1 MKIKPL
7 TFLLALTFLFLFSSS
22 VFSQETEVKKEY
34 WENGKLKSEIH
45 CGNYLIE
52 AKEDLSDKKSKR
64 LYLVFTDD
72 KDNLFN
78 SVSGYEIDRVE
89 CVDLTGDGK
98 PELFLQLWH
107 RGSRASSYET
117 FVYLLENPIKLVF
130 RNRYLTKKFTDLN
143 QDGIQEITTWYPFRY
158 FGGLCGACSPTIKRI
173 FCYHEG
179 KFKDCSGL
187 FPDHIKSNLEKSK
200 KDLISEGIKTANN
213 LGDEKHIFLGGFAVE
228 VLAYS
233 MLLNKEVEGM
243 AYLRKILPKI
253 SHEWIE
259 YNKFDIQEILNS
271 KSPEG
276 AIQETNRFVD
286 LVKAGMD
293 AYSKNNEKN

>member
-173 FCYHEG
+173 FCYHEE
-179 KFKDCSGL
+179 KFKDCSAL
-187 FPDHIKSNLEKSK
+187 FPDHIESNLEKSK
-200 KDLISEGIKTANN
+200 KKLISERIKTANN
-213 LGDEKHIFLGGFAVE
+213 LGEEKHIFLRSFAVE

-233 MLLNKEVEGM
+233 MLMNKEVEGM
-243 AYLRKILPKI
+243 TYLGKILPKI
-253 SHEWIE
+253 AHEWIE
-259 YNKFDIQEILNS
+259 YKKFDIQKILNS
-271 KSPEG
+271 KSHEG
-276 AIQETNRFVD
+276 AIQEKNRFVD
-286 LVKAGMD
+286 LVKEGMN
-293 AYSKNNEKN
+293 AYKKNEVH

>member
-52 AKEDLSDKKSKR
+52 VKEDLSDKKSKR

-173 FCYHEG
+173 FCYHEE
-179 KFKDCSGL
+179 KFKDCSAL
-187 FPDHIKSNLEKSK
+187 FPDHIESNLEKSK
-200 KDLISEGIKTANN
+200 KKLISERIKTANN
-213 LGDEKHIFLGGFAVE
+213 LGDEKHVFLRSFAVE

-233 MLLNKEVEGM
+233 MLMNKEVEGM
-243 AYLRKILPKI
+243 TYLGKILPKI
-253 SHEWIE
+253 AHEWIE
-259 YNKFDIQEILNS
+259 YKKFDIQKILNS

-286 LVKAGMD
+286 LVKEGMN
-293 AYSKNNEKN
+293 AYKKNEVH

>member
-117 FVYLLENPIKLVF
+117 FVYLLKNPIKLVF

-173 FCYHEG
+173 FCYHEE
-179 KFKDCSGL
+179 KFKDCSAL
-187 FPDHIKSNLEKSK
+187 FPDHIESNLEKSK
-200 KDLISEGIKTANN
+200 KKLISEGIKTANN
-213 LGDEKHIFLGGFAVE
+213 LGDEKHVFLRSFAVE

-233 MLLNKEVEGM
+233 MLMNKEVEGM
-243 AYLRKILPKI
+243 TYLGKILPKI
-253 SHEWIE
+253 AHEWIE
-259 YNKFDIQEILNS
+259 YKKFDIQKILNS

-293 AYSKNNEKN
+293 AYKKNEMH

>member
-1 MKIKPL
+1 MKVKPL

-45 CGNYLIE
+45 CGNYLIQ
-52 AKEDLSDKKSKR
+52 AKEGLSDKKSKR
-64 LYLVFTDD
+64 SYLVFTDD

-173 FCYHEG
+173 FCYHEE
-179 KFKDCSGL
+179 KFKDCSAL
-187 FPDHIKSNLEKSK
+187 FPDHIESNLEKSK
-200 KDLISEGIKTANN
+200 KKLISEGIKTANN
-213 LGDEKHIFLGGFAVE
+213 LGDEKHVFLRSFAVE

-233 MLLNKEVEGM
+233 MLMNKEVEGM
-243 AYLRKILPKI
+243 TYLGKILPKI
-253 SHEWIE
+253 AHEWIE
-259 YNKFDIQEILNS
+259 YKKFDIQKILNS

-286 LVKAGMD
+286 LVKEGMN
-293 AYSKNNEKN
+293 AYKKNEVH

>member
-173 FCYHEG
+173 FCYHEE
-179 KFKDCSGL
+179 KFKDCSAL
-187 FPDHIKSNLEKSK
+187 FPDHIESNLEKSK
-200 KDLISEGIKTANN
+200 KKLISEGIKTANN
-213 LGDEKHIFLGGFAVE
+213 LGDEKHIFLRSFAVE

-233 MLLNKEVEGM
+233 ILMNKEVEGM
-243 AYLRKILPKI
+243 AYLSKILPKI
-253 SHEWIE
+253 AHEWIE
-259 YNKFDIQEILNS
+259 YKKFDIQKILNS

-286 LVKAGMD
+286 LVKEGMN
-293 AYSKNNEKN
+293 AYKKNEVH

>member
-52 AKEDLSDKKSKR
+52 VKEDLSDKKSKR

-173 FCYHEG
+173 FCYHEE
-179 KFKDCSGL
+179 KFKDCSAL
-187 FPDHIKSNLEKSK
+187 FPDHIESNLEKSK
-200 KDLISEGIKTANN
+200 KKLISEGIKTANN
-213 LGDEKHIFLGGFAVE
+213 LGDEKHVFLRSFAVE

-233 MLLNKEVEGM
+233 MLMNKEVEGM
-243 AYLRKILPKI
+243 AYLSKILPKTA
-253 SHEWIE
+253 HEWIE
-259 YNKFDIQEILNS
+259 YKKFDIQKILNS

-286 LVKAGMD
+286 LVKEGMN
-293 AYSKNNEKN
+293 AYKKNEVH

>member
-1 MKIKPL
+1 MKVKPL

-173 FCYHEG
+173 FCYHEE
-179 KFKDCSGL
+179 KFKDCSAL
-187 FPDHIKSNLEKSK
+187 FPDHIESNLEKSK
-200 KDLISEGIKTANN
+200 KKLISEGIKTANN
-213 LGDEKHIFLGGFAVE
+213 LEDEKHVFLRSFAVE

-233 MLLNKEVEGM
+233 MLMNKEVEGM
-243 AYLRKILPKI
+243 TYLGKILPKI
-253 SHEWIE
+253 AHEWIE
-259 YNKFDIQEILNS
+259 YKKFDIQKILNS

-286 LVKAGMD
+286 LVKEGMN
-293 AYSKNNEKN
+293 AYKKNEVH

>member
-1 MKIKPL
+1 M
-7 TFLLALTFLFLFSSS
+7 
-22 VFSQETEVKKEY
+22 
-34 WENGKLKSEIH
+34 
-45 CGNYLIE
+45 
-52 AKEDLSDKKSKR
+52 SDKKSKL

-72 KDNLFN
+72 KGNFFN
-78 SVSGYEIDRVE
+78 SAPGYEIDRVK

-107 RGSRASSYET
+107 RGNRASSYET
-117 FVYLLENPIKLVF
+117 FVYLLENPIQLVF

-143 QDGIQEITTWYPFRY
+143 QDGIQEIATWYPFDY
-158 FGGLCGACSPTIKRI
+158 FGGLCGVCSPTIKRI

-213 LGDEKHIFLGGFAVE
+213 LGDEKHIFLRSFAVE

-233 MLLNKEVEGM
+233 MLMNKEVEGM

-253 SHEWIE
+253 PHEWIE
-259 YNKFDIQEILNS
+259 YKKFDVQKILNS

-293 AYSKNNEKN
+293 AYKKNEMH

>member
-52 AKEDLSDKKSKR
+52 VKEDLSDKKSKR

-130 RNRYLTKKFTDLN
+130 RNRYLTKKITDLN

-173 FCYHEG
+173 FCYHEE
-179 KFKDCSGL
+179 KFKDCSAL
-187 FPDHIKSNLEKSK
+187 FPDHIESNLEKSK
-200 KDLISEGIKTANN
+200 KKLISEGIKTANN
-213 LGDEKHIFLGGFAVE
+213 LGDEKHVFLRSFAVE

-233 MLLNKEVEGM
+233 MLMNKEVEGM
-243 AYLRKILPKI
+243 TYLGKILPKI
-253 SHEWIE
+253 AHEWIE
-259 YNKFDIQEILNS
+259 YKKFDIQKILNS

-286 LVKAGMD
+286 LVKEGMN
-293 AYSKNNEKN
+293 AYKKNEVH

>member
-52 AKEDLSDKKSKR
+52 VKEDLSDKKSKR

-173 FCYHEG
+173 FCYHEE
-179 KFKDCSGL
+179 KFKDCSAL
-187 FPDHIKSNLEKSK
+187 FPDHIESNLEKSK
-200 KDLISEGIKTANN
+200 KKLISEGIKTANN
-213 LGDEKHIFLGGFAVE
+213 LGDEKHVFLRSFAVE

-233 MLLNKEVEGM
+233 MLMNKEVEGM
-243 AYLRKILPKI
+243 TYLGKILPKI
-253 SHEWIE
+253 AHEWIE
-259 YNKFDIQEILNS
+259 YKKFDIQKILNS

-286 LVKAGMD
+286 LVKEGMN
-293 AYSKNNEKN
+293 AYKKIEVH

>member
-7 TFLLALTFLFLFSSS
+7 AFLLTFTFLFSSS
-22 VFSQETEVKKEY
+22 VFSQETKSKKEY
-34 WENGKLKSEIH
+34 LENGRLGNGIH

-173 FCYHEG
+173 FCYHEE
-179 KFKDCSGL
+179 KFKDCSAL
-187 FPDHIKSNLEKSK
+187 FPDHIESNLEKSK
-200 KDLISEGIKTANN
+200 KKLISEGIKTANN
-213 LGDEKHIFLGGFAVE
+213 LGDEKHVFLRSFAVE

-233 MLLNKEVEGM
+233 MLMNKEVEGM
-243 AYLRKILPKI
+243 TYLGKILPKI
-253 SHEWIE
+253 AHEWIE
-259 YNKFDIQEILNS
+259 YKKFDIQKILNS

-286 LVKAGMD
+286 LVKEGMN
-293 AYSKNNEKN
+293 AYKKNEVH

>member
-52 AKEDLSDKKSKR
+52 VKEDLSDKKSKR

-117 FVYLLENPIKLVF
+117 FVYLLKNPIKLVF

-173 FCYHEG
+173 FCYHEE
-179 KFKDCSGL
+179 KFKDCSAL
-187 FPDHIKSNLEKSK
+187 FPDHIESNLEKSK
-200 KDLISEGIKTANN
+200 KKLISEGIKTANN
-213 LGDEKHIFLGGFAVE
+213 LGDEKHVFLRSFAVE

-233 MLLNKEVEGM
+233 MLMNKEVEGM
-243 AYLRKILPKI
+243 TYLGKILPKI
-253 SHEWIE
+253 AHEWIE
-259 YNKFDIQEILNS
+259 YKKFDIQKILNS

-286 LVKAGMD
+286 LVKEGMN
-293 AYSKNNEKN
+293 AYKKNEVH

>member
-1 MKIKPL
+1 MKIEPL

-52 AKEDLSDKKSKR
+52 VKEDLSDKKSKR

-173 FCYHEG
+173 FCYHEE
-179 KFKDCSGL
+179 KFKDCSAL
-187 FPDHIKSNLEKSK
+187 FPDHIESNLEKSK
-200 KDLISEGIKTANN
+200 KKLISEGIKTANN
-213 LGDEKHIFLGGFAVE
+213 LGDEKHVFLRSFAVE

-233 MLLNKEVEGM
+233 MLMNKEVEGM
-243 AYLRKILPKI
+243 TYLGKILPKI
-253 SHEWIE
+253 AHEWIE
-259 YNKFDIQEILNS
+259 YKKFDIQKILNS

-286 LVKAGMD
+286 LVKEGMN
-293 AYSKNNEKN
+293 AYKKNEVH

>member
-1 MKIKPL
+1 MKIKQL

-173 FCYHEG
+173 FCYHEE
-179 KFKDCSGL
+179 KFKDCSAL
-187 FPDHIKSNLEKSK
+187 FPDHIESNLEKSK
-200 KDLISEGIKTANN
+200 KKLISEGIKTANN
-213 LGDEKHIFLGGFAVE
+213 LGDEKHVFLRSFAVE

-233 MLLNKEVEGM
+233 MLMNKEVEGM
-243 AYLRKILPKI
+243 TYLGKILPKI
-253 SHEWIE
+253 AHEWIE
-259 YNKFDIQEILNS
+259 YKKFDIQKILNS
-271 KSPEG
+271 KSSEG

-286 LVKAGMD
+286 LVKEGMN
-293 AYSKNNEKN
+293 AYKKNEVH

>member
-52 AKEDLSDKKSKR
+52 VKEDLSDKKSKR

-173 FCYHEG
+173 FCYHEE
-179 KFKDCSGL
+179 KFKDCSAL
-187 FPDHIKSNLEKSK
+187 FPDHIESNLEKSK
-200 KDLISEGIKTANN
+200 KKLISEGIKTANN
-213 LGDEKHIFLGGFAVE
+213 LGDEKHVFLRSFAVE

-233 MLLNKEVEGM
+233 MLMNKEVEGM
-243 AYLRKILPKI
+243 TYLGKILPKI
-253 SHEWIE
+253 AHEWIE
-259 YNKFDIQEILNS
+259 YKKFDIQKILNL

-286 LVKAGMD
+286 LVKEGMN
-293 AYSKNNEKN
+293 AYKKNEVH

>member
-1 MKIKPL
+1 MKIKSL

-52 AKEDLSDKKSKR
+52 VKEDLSDKKSKR

-173 FCYHEG
+173 FCYHEE
-179 KFKDCSGL
+179 KFKDCSAL
-187 FPDHIKSNLEKSK
+187 FPDHIESNLEKSK
-200 KDLISEGIKTANN
+200 KKLISEGIKTANN
-213 LGDEKHIFLGGFAVE
+213 LGDEKHVFLRSFAVE

-233 MLLNKEVEGM
+233 MLMNKEVEGM
-243 AYLRKILPKI
+243 TYLGKILPKI
-253 SHEWIE
+253 AHEWIE
-259 YNKFDIQEILNS
+259 YKKFDVQKILNS

-286 LVKAGMD
+286 LVKEGMN
-293 AYSKNNEKN
+293 AYKKNEVH

>member
-52 AKEDLSDKKSKR
+52 VKEDLSDKKSKR

-173 FCYHEG
+173 FCYHEE
-179 KFKDCSGL
+179 KFKDCSAL
-187 FPDHIKSNLEKSK
+187 FPDHIESNLEKSK
-200 KDLISEGIKTANN
+200 KKLISEGIKTANN
-213 LGDEKHIFLGGFAVE
+213 LGDEKHVFLRSFAVE

-233 MLLNKEVEGM
+233 MLMNKEVEGM
-243 AYLRKILPKI
+243 TYLGKILPKI
-253 SHEWIE
+253 AHEWIE
-259 YNKFDIQEILNS
+259 YKKFDIQKILNS

-293 AYSKNNEKN
+293 AYKKNEVH

>member
-173 FCYHEG
+173 FCYHEE
-179 KFKDCSGL
+179 KFKDCSAL
-187 FPDHIKSNLEKSK
+187 FPDHIESNLEKSK
-200 KDLISEGIKTANN
+200 KKLISEGIKTANN
-213 LGDEKHIFLGGFAVE
+213 LEDEKHVFLRSFAVE

-233 MLLNKEVEGM
+233 MLMNKEVEGM
-243 AYLRKILPKI
+243 TYLGKILPKI
-253 SHEWIE
+253 AHEWIE
-259 YNKFDIQEILNS
+259 YKKFDIQKILNS

-286 LVKAGMD
+286 LVKEGMN
-293 AYSKNNEKN
+293 AYKKNEVH

>member
-1 MKIKPL
+1 MKIKSFA
-7 TFLLALTFLFLFSSS
+7 FLLALTFLFPSA
-22 VFSQETEVKKEY
+22 VFSQETEFKKEY
-34 WENGKLKSEIH
+34 WEDGKSRSKIH
-45 CGNYLIE
+45 CGNYSIQ
-52 AKEDLSDKKSKR
+52 AKEDLSDKKSKL

-72 KDNLFN
+72 KGNFFN
-78 SVSGYEIDRVE
+78 SAPGYEIDRVK

-107 RGSRASSYET
+107 RGNSASSYET
-117 FVYLLENPIKLVF
+117 FVYLLENPIQLVF

-143 QDGIQEITTWYPFRY
+143 QDGIQEIATWYPFDY
-158 FGGLCGACSPTIKRI
+158 FGGLCGVCSPTIKRI

-200 KDLISEGIKTANN
+200 KNLISEGIKTANN
-213 LGDEKHIFLGGFAVE
+213 LGDEKHIFLRSFAVE
-228 VLAYS
+228 VLAYF
-233 MLLNKEVEGM
+233 MLMNKEVEGM

-259 YNKFDIQEILNS
+259 YNKFDIQKILNS

>member
-1 MKIKPL
+1 MKTKPL

-173 FCYHEG
+173 FCYHEE
-179 KFKDCSGL
+179 KFKDCSAL
-187 FPDHIKSNLEKSK
+187 FPDHIESNLEKSK
-200 KDLISEGIKTANN
+200 KKLISEGIKTANN
-213 LGDEKHIFLGGFAVE
+213 LGDEKHVFLRSFAVE

-233 MLLNKEVEGM
+233 MLMNKEVEGM
-243 AYLRKILPKI
+243 AYLSKILPKTA
-253 SHEWIE
+253 HEWIE
-259 YNKFDIQEILNS
+259 YKKFDIQKILNS

-286 LVKAGMD
+286 LVKEGMN
-293 AYSKNNEKN
+293 AYKKNEVH

>member
-1 MKIKPL
+1 MKVKPL

-173 FCYHEG
+173 FCYHEE
-179 KFKDCSGL
+179 KFKDCSAL
-187 FPDHIKSNLEKSK
+187 FPDHIESNLEKSK
-200 KDLISEGIKTANN
+200 KKLISEGIKTANN
-213 LGDEKHIFLGGFAVE
+213 LGDEKHVFLRSFAVE

-233 MLLNKEVEGM
+233 MLMNKEVEGM

-253 SHEWIE
+253 AHEWIE
-259 YNKFDIQEILNS
+259 YKKFDIQKILNS

-286 LVKAGMD
+286 LVKEGMN
-293 AYSKNNEKN
+293 AYKKNEVH

>member
-52 AKEDLSDKKSKR
+52 VKEDLSDKKSKR

-173 FCYHEG
+173 FCYHEE
-179 KFKDCSGL
+179 KFKDCSAL
-187 FPDHIKSNLEKSK
+187 FPDHIESNLEKSK
-200 KDLISEGIKTANN
+200 KKLISEGIKTANN
-213 LGDEKHIFLGGFAVE
+213 LGDEKHVFLRSFAVE

-233 MLLNKEVEGM
+233 MLMNKEVEGM
-243 AYLRKILPKI
+243 TYLSKILPKTA
-253 SHEWIE
+253 HEWIE
-259 YNKFDIQEILNS
+259 YKKFDIQKILNS

-293 AYSKNNEKN
+293 AYKKNEVH

>member
-52 AKEDLSDKKSKR
+52 VKEDLSDKKSKR

-173 FCYHEG
+173 FCYHEE
-179 KFKDCSGL
+179 KFKDCSAL
-187 FPDHIKSNLEKSK
+187 FPDHIESNLEKSK
-200 KDLISEGIKTANN
+200 KKLISEGIKTANN
-213 LGDEKHIFLGGFAVE
+213 LGDEKHVFLRSFAVE

-233 MLLNKEVEGM
+233 MLMNKEVEGM
-243 AYLRKILPKI
+243 TYLGKILPKI
-253 SHEWIE
+253 AHEWIE
-259 YNKFDIQEILNS
+259 YKKFDIQKILNS

-293 AYSKNNEKN
+293 AYKKNEMH

>member
-117 FVYLLENPIKLVF
+117 FVYLLKNPIKLVF

-173 FCYHEG
+173 FCYHEE
-179 KFKDCSGL
+179 KFKDCSAL
-187 FPDHIKSNLEKSK
+187 FPDHIESNLEKSK
-200 KDLISEGIKTANN
+200 KKLISEGIKTANN
-213 LGDEKHIFLGGFAVE
+213 LGDEKHVFLRSFAVE

-233 MLLNKEVEGM
+233 MLMNKEVEGM
-243 AYLRKILPKI
+243 TYLGKILPKI
-253 SHEWIE
+253 AHEWIE
-259 YNKFDIQEILNS
+259 YKKFDIQKILNS

-286 LVKAGMD
+286 LVKEGMN
-293 AYSKNNEKN
+293 AYKKNEVH

>member
-52 AKEDLSDKKSKR
+52 VKEDLSDKKSKR

-173 FCYHEG
+173 FCYHEE
-179 KFKDCSGL
+179 KFKDCSAL
-187 FPDHIKSNLEKSK
+187 FPDHIESNLEKSK
-200 KDLISEGIKTANN
+200 KKLISEGIKTANN
-213 LGDEKHIFLGGFAVE
+213 LGDEKHVFLRSFAVE

-233 MLLNKEVEGM
+233 MLMNKEVEGM
-243 AYLRKILPKI
+243 TYLGKILPKI
-253 SHEWIE
+253 AHEWIE
-259 YNKFDIQEILNS
+259 YKKFDIQKILNS

-286 LVKAGMD
+286 LVKEGMN
-293 AYSKNNEKN
+293 AYKKNEVH

>member
-173 FCYHEG
+173 FCYHEE
-179 KFKDCSGL
+179 KFKDCSAL
-187 FPDHIKSNLEKSK
+187 FPDHIESNLEKSK
-200 KDLISEGIKTANN
+200 KKLISEGIKTANN
-213 LGDEKHIFLGGFAVE
+213 LGDEKHVFLRSFAVE

-233 MLLNKEVEGM
+233 MLMNKEVEGM
-243 AYLRKILPKI
+243 TYLGKILPKI
-253 SHEWIE
+253 AHEWIE
-259 YNKFDIQEILNS
+259 YKKFDIQKILNS

-286 LVKAGMD
+286 LVKEGMN
-293 AYSKNNEKN
+293 AYKKNELH

>member
-173 FCYHEG
+173 FCYHEE
-179 KFKDCSGL
+179 KFKDCSAL
-187 FPDHIKSNLEKSK
+187 FPDHIESNLEKSK
-200 KDLISEGIKTANN
+200 KKLISEGIKTANN
-213 LGDEKHIFLGGFAVE
+213 LGDEKHVFLRSFAVE

-233 MLLNKEVEGM
+233 MLMNKEVEGM
-243 AYLRKILPKI
+243 TYLGKILPKI
-253 SHEWIE
+253 AHEWIE
-259 YNKFDIQEILNS
+259 YKKFDIQKILNS

-286 LVKAGMD
+286 LVKEGMN
-293 AYSKNNEKN
+293 AYKKNEMH

>member
-173 FCYHEG
+173 FCYHEE
-179 KFKDCSGL
+179 KFKDCSAL
-187 FPDHIKSNLEKSK
+187 FPDHIESNLEKSK
-200 KDLISEGIKTANN
+200 KKLISEGIKTANN
-213 LGDEKHIFLGGFAVE
+213 LGDEKHVFLRSFAVE

-233 MLLNKEVEGM
+233 MLMNKEVEGM
-243 AYLRKILPKI
+243 TYLGKILPKI
-253 SHEWIE
+253 AHEWIE
-259 YNKFDIQEILNS
+259 YKKFDIQKILNS

-293 AYSKNNEKN
+293 AYKKNEMH